1 MQRNLLI
8 DCTCAAKRHN
18 FFEKVIKFGSSLGS
32 TPTQS
37 VSVWRPVDETQ
48 QSADLFK
55 KLHFVTLDATRNYMY
70 ILNIVN
76 YKLNNLGNWTVKPIW
91 TIFLLKEVNITLLCL
106 LSCDLSH
113 FNTTSPN
120 VLQQQTIQT
129 FVSKL

>member
-1 MQRNLLI
+1 
-8 DCTCAAKRHN
+8 
-18 FFEKVIKFGSSLGS
+18 
-32 TPTQS
+32 
-37 VSVWRPVDETQ
+37 
-48 QSADLFK
+48 
-55 KLHFVTLDATRNYMY
+55 MY

-76 YKLNNLGNWTVKPIW
+76 YKLNNLGNWTSKPIW
-91 TIFLLKEVNITLLCL
+91 TVFLLKEVNITLLCL